1 MKKNKVYALQKYE
14 IGAATLFVQE
24 CLEGF
29 GIRPKEAAK
38 GTLIAEEAIGSLILH
53 AADTGE
59 LRISVKKSVRQC
71 NCGDGSLQFITFHFR
86 SGIKKPWAALYRSWL
101 LLLYLYCL
109 PFRPDGQPVI

>member
-1 MKKNKVYALQKYE
+1 MKKNRVYALQKYE

-59 LRISVKKSVRQC
+59 LRISVKKAFGNVTVEMEVYNS
-71 NCGDGSLQFITFHFR
+71 
-86 SGIKKPWAALYRSWL
+86 
-101 LLLYLYCL
+101 
-109 PFRPDGQPVI
+109 